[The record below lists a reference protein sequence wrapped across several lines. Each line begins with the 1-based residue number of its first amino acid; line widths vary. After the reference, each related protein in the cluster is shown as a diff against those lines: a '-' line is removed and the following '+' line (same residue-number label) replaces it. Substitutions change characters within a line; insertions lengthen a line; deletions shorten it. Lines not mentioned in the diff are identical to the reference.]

1 MWLKLIAVFL
11 LILYHLECQRILNQ
25 QKAGLFKRSSFKLRL
40 FIEVATLFLVCIV
53 FLVVLKSTSGFVW
66 GTLGLFTFA
75 AVLMI
80 AISLIRK
87 QNKKTEVVSEDLKEE
102 TSFEEKNNSL

>member
-40 FIEVATLFLVCIV
+40 FNEVATLFLVCIV
-53 FLVVLKSTSGFVW
+53 FLVVLKIPSGLL
-66 GTLGLFTFA
+66 GHLGLVITFA

-87 QNKKTEVVSEDLKEE
+87 QNKKTEVVSEDLKGRD
-102 TSFEEKNNSL
+102 FVRRKK